1 MGKKFWLS
9 KTFWANVIALAA
21 IIVQSYTGFV
31 IEPEKQ
37 LALLGIVNVF
47 LRFVTKEAIIWDDAG

>member
-9 KTFWANVIALAA
+9 KTFWTNTIALAA
-21 IIVQSYTGFV
+21 LIVQSYTGFA

-37 LALLGIVNVF
+37 LALLGVVNVF
-47 LRFVTKEAIIWDDAG
+47 LRFITKEPISWAAE